1 MSSLPI
7 TEGDRFEAFRV
18 PWARHVSTRIA
29 GSFPRFWIGCGNL
42 ESALLADLLAPV
54 SIQSP
59 IYIAGLARCGSTV
72 LLETVAHYGVASHRY
87 RDFPFVFTPYWWNRF
102 LDRAPRKPAMP
113 KPRVHG
119 DGLVVSSESP
129 EALEEPLWMAFFPA
143 AHDPRSSQVLDASTD
158 HPAFA
163 AFYRNHLRKLLLV
176 RSGDR
181 YACKANYHVARLEY
195 LLKLFPDARFVV
207 PIRRPRDHVASL
219 MKQHELFAAGEARYP
234 RALAQMR
241 ACGHFEFGL
250 DRRVINLGDD
260 PAVAAVEQLWSE
272 GEEARGWARY
282 WSQVYGF
289 LSQRLAANA
298 ALRRAALVV
307 RYEDLCGQAE
317 ETVRRVS
324 EHCQLPIDKS
334 LQAALAGRLHTP
346 TYYRPTFSAAEAAA
360 IEEETCEVASRF
372 GYRRAEKKAA

>member
-1 MSSLPI
+1 MTLRI
-7 TEGDRFEAFRV
+7 ADGDRFEAFCV

-29 GSFPRFWIGCGNL
+29 GSFPRFWIACGNL
-42 ESALLADLLAPV
+42 ESGLLADLLTPV
-54 SIQSP
+54 SIQEP
-59 IYIAGLARCGSTV
+59 IYIAGLARSGSTI
-72 LLETVAHYGVASHRY
+72 LLETVASHPGVASHRY
-87 RDFPFVFTPYWWNRF
+87 RDFPYVFTPYWWNRF
-102 LDRAPRKPAMP
+102 LDRAPRKPATP

-143 AHDPRSSQVLDASTD
+143 AHDPRCSQVLGAGTD
-158 HPAFA
+158 HGDFA
-163 AFYRNHLRKLLLV
+163 AFYRNHLRKLLV
-176 RSGDR
+176 IRSGVR
-181 YACKANYHVARLEY
+181 YACKGNYHVARLEY

-219 MKQHELFAAGEARYP
+219 MKQHELFVTGETRHP

-250 DRRVINLGDD
+250 DRRLINLGDGQ
-260 PAVAAVEQLWSE
+260 AVADVERLWND

-289 LSQRLAANA
+289 LAERLAANA

-307 RYEDLCGQAE
+307 RFEDLCGHAE

-324 EHCQLPIDKS
+324 EHCQLPGDKS
-334 LQAALAGRLHTP
+334 LRKSLARRLHAP
-346 TYYRPTFSAAEAAA
+346 SYYRPTFSAAEVRA
-360 IEEETCEVASRF
+360 IEEETCDVAGQF
-372 GYRRAEKKAA
+372 GYRLAMKKAA